1 MKQIPIPVYAPQQC
15 IGRSNREQ
23 LEKASKIFA
32 KINKRLAAA
41 TLISS

>member
-1 MKQIPIPVYAPQQC
+1 MKQIPSPAYAPQQS
-15 IGRSNREQ
+15 IGRSNWEQ
-23 LEKASKIFA
+23 LEKDSKIFA